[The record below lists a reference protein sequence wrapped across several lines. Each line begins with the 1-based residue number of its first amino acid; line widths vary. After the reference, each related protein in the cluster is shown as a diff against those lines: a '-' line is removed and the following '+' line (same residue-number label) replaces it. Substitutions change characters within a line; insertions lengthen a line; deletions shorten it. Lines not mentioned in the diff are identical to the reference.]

1 MPFLQ
6 LMELPE
12 SSMFVGRTKLSMR
25 DIRSFNS
32 LQNNL
37 YLLHKSDCRWAG
49 HPGILCSF
57 RSWHDQCSCTLL
69 VSDICMTVMLAIC
82 RHYVNNLVQYAT
94 GVEGITRKAT
104 REVGST
110 SCHDVYMSQADRAG
124 PIVAECM

>member
-1 MPFLQ
+1 
-6 LMELPE
+6 MELPE

-49 HPGILCSF
+49 HPTCCTLLTS
-57 RSWHDQCSCTLL
+57 RHHQCSCTLP
-69 VSDICMTVMLAIC
+69 VSVICMTVMPAMC

-104 REVGST
+104 REVGGT
-110 SCHDVYMSQADRAG
+110 YDRR
-124 PIVAECM
+124 V